1 MQHQGEV
8 HQVPP
13 GLTIHN
19 RILYIFVNYQSDD
32 LSKGGIISR
41 VALSVLWAWK
51 LKTWNTSFP
60 AFSNIFAL
68 AQQTPSFKKLE
79 YFPSPNNPPLL
90 ILKLFLPFPI
100 HAFTALLFNFSNL
113 LSYREFK
120 IIVWRQFWSF
130 VLVFSF
136 SLPVVSYHMVLFTAA
151 PPFFVFCPYLGAV
164 TALLPPPRLSRAV
177 PTTGQVS
184 GHQTTITTTGTR
196 WPWWWRSPP
205 LALTPPLTGGTTT
218 QCVSGGTIT
227 VQEVAVVFC
236 NYQHHHQHF
245 HSKAV
250 QSNKHLQVLSTTRWS
265 HSGIE
270 LQIYRHKSEILYFL
284 L

>member
-184 GHQTTITTTGTR
+184 VHHTTITTTGN
-196 WPWWWRSPP
+196 SSSCCYFVV
-205 LALTPPLTGGTTT
+205 LVPPLTGGTTT
-218 QCVSGGTIT
+218 RVSGGTIT
-227 VQEVAVVFC
+227 VQAVAVAIY
-236 NYQHHHQHF
+236 NY
-245 HSKAV
+245 
-250 QSNKHLQVLSTTRWS
+250 
-265 HSGIE
+265 
-270 LQIYRHKSEILYFL
+270 IL
-284 L
+284 

>member
-1 MQHQGEV
+1 MSYIAHSFSIDEDVPRHKGAHLQRKQSTRVWGRVWLRKELSLRLRKIKIVSHPVQHQGEV

-90 ILKLFLPFPI
+90 ILKLFFAELTRAPQRPY
-100 HAFTALLFNFSNL
+100 ALVWAGMSWSLV
-113 LSYREFK
+113 R
-120 IIVWRQFWSF
+120 II
-130 VLVFSF
+130 
-136 SLPVVSYHMVLFTAA
+136 Y
-151 PPFFVFCPYLGAV
+151 
-164 TALLPPPRLSRAV
+164 
-177 PTTGQVS
+177 
-184 GHQTTITTTGTR
+184 
-196 WPWWWRSPP
+196 
-205 LALTPPLTGGTTT
+205 
-218 QCVSGGTIT
+218 
-227 VQEVAVVFC
+227 
-236 NYQHHHQHF
+236 
-245 HSKAV
+245 
-250 QSNKHLQVLSTTRWS
+250 
-265 HSGIE
+265 
-270 LQIYRHKSEILYFL
+270 IYIY
-284 L
+284 